1 MAHPSAHSAGSTADS
16 ITDSTTDS
24 ITDSITAGP
33 SPSAPPN
40 DAGAPAPRSAWGARW
55 PALPL
60 VLGLLLLGFLAL
72 PIVAGHRG
80 LQVGLLAASGV
91 LVVGSLALW
100 SVRRGAPFPIAVEV
114 VKAHWIQASVQ
125 FCIYLYWASYWKEI
139 RLEAPLIL
147 AQIVYLYGLLAL
159 LAWSRG
165 RVFRLGFGPVP
176 VILSTNLLLWFKAEW
191 FFLQF
196 AMVTAGALGKEFVQ
210 WRRDGRRTHIFNPSV
225 FGQSLA
231 AVALIATGT
240 TFQFTWGAELAAAFE
255 TLPDAYLLLFVLG
268 LIVQY
273 HFSVTLVTFGATLA
287 LVLANLAYHQVTDL
301 YYFVSVNI
309 GATIFLGLHLLVTD
323 PATSP
328 RSNTGRFLF
337 GFLYGAL
344 YFALFRVFE
353 SFDVPPFWDKLLPVP
368 ILNLAVPAI
377 ERLSRMGAIGRFNRW
392 WEAFAPARANLV
404 HMALWSAF
412 FLTLLG
418 TGFLSHEHPGK
429 SIAFWRAAAEAGDA
443 RAETVLVEQL
453 EYGAALGAKDELN
466 VLGALHLSGQF
477 VEKDT
482 ARAAHYFAR
491 ACEQGHPVACL
502 NVASLYLYGGAARS
516 LLDVTRALDLIEAN
530 MAAEADGES
539 AFLLGL
545 AHERG
550 AGRPKDVVEAQ
561 RWYLRA
567 EELGHPEGRAFAER
581 LLPQVLL
588 EETRRQR

>member
-1 MAHPSAHSAGSTADS
+1 MVQPLAPVATEPPRPAAVSGTDPTGS
-16 ITDSTTDS
+16 
-24 ITDSITAGP
+24 
-33 SPSAPPN
+33 
-40 DAGAPAPRSAWGARW
+40 RW
-55 PALPL
+55 LALPL
-60 VLGLLLLGFLAL
+60 GLGAALLVFLAL
-72 PIVAGHRG
+72 PIVSGSRG
-80 LQVGLLAASGV
+80 LQIGLAAASGV
-91 LVVGSLALW
+91 LVLGSLALW
-100 SVRRGAPFPIAVEV
+100 IARRGTGFPVAVEV

-125 FCIYLYWASYWKEI
+125 LCIYVYWASYWREF

-176 VILSTNLLLWFKAEW
+176 VIFSTNLLLWFKAEW

-231 AVALIATGT
+231 AVALIATAS
-240 TFQFTWGAELAAAFE
+240 TFEFTWGAELAAAFE

-287 LVLANLAYHQVTDL
+287 LVLANLAYHQTTGL

-323 PATSP
+323 PSTSP
-328 RSNTGRFLF
+328 RSNTGRLLF

-344 YFALFRVFE
+344 YFGLFRVFE

-368 ILNLAVPAI
+368 ILNLLVPAI
-377 ERLSRMGAIGRFNRW
+377 ERVSRFGPIGRFNRW
-392 WEAFAPARANLV
+392 WEAFRPDRANLV
-404 HMALWSAF
+404 HMAVWSAF
-412 FLTLLG
+412 FLSLLG
-418 TGFLSHEHPGK
+418 TGFLSHDHPGK
-429 SIAFWRAAAEAGDA
+429 SIAFWRSAAEAGDA
-443 RAETVLVEQL
+443 RAEAVLVEQL
-453 EYGAALGAKDELN
+453 QYGAALGGKDELN
-466 VLGALHLSGQF
+466 MLGALHLAGQF
-477 VEKDT
+477 VPEDR

-491 ACEQGHPVACL
+491 ACEQGHGIACL
-502 NVASLYLYGGAARS
+502 NVVSLYLYSGEARS
-516 LLDVTRALDLIEAN
+516 LPDVSLGLDYIESHLDE
-530 MAAEADGES
+530 EGDGEW
-539 AFLLGL
+539 AFLLAL

-550 AGRPKDVVEAQ
+550 AGRPKDVIEAQ
-561 RWYLRA
+561 RWYTRA
-567 EELGHPEGRAFAER
+567 EEMGHPEARAFAER